1 MSGKE
6 LQGRER
12 EEVERKGREGIEL
25 GSDGRDGWEQ
35 VGERE
40 GNGLGRGVGR

>member
-25 GSDGRDGWEQ
+25 GSEGRDGWEQ